1 MWVCV
6 CVPGWHAAKVVVVV
20 RILSRIACR
29 GSFTAP
35 KIASVSL
42 LLLLFI
48 DSVAK
53 HFKLALQPYTHTHTV
68 AGIHSCKFKHRI
80 VPYSLKF
87 VA

>member
-1 MWVCV
+1 MCVCACMWVCV

-53 HFKLALQPYTHTHTV
+53 HFKLALQPYTHTHTLGQ
-68 AGIHSCKFKHRI
+68 AYTHAS
-80 VPYSLKF
+80 SNT
-87 VA
+87 A